1 MFAAMTVPAP
11 GSRIYV
17 DEPGISIQLF
27 PGILKGATMN
37 SWKFYLA
44 APCLAAAAFAQ
55 TIPVVLDIE
64 IENAVRYFADT
75 TDPAKLA
82 LSLSPVPPAAT
93 RAFTDTILIGDIVA
107 VNGKPAKG
115 LWTSRQFAMN
125 FSPNPSP
132 GSAVSDVTQGAIA
145 ECKYEIL
152 NAEGRFIGRL
162 MDGGLFPHAV
172 TGGTGAFLGAK
183 GEQATTAARVVKAL
197 RTASMAEDPANRRT
211 HGGGNM
217 RIVMRLIPAIRPE
230 IITIQGVPTVTHV
243 DGRPVSSAA
252 PAAAGEIL
260 SLYARG
266 LGPATPNVDFGQP
279 FPQSPLASVNAP
291 VEVLVNGQSA
301 EVLWAGGYPGAVD
314 GYQVNFRVPQQ
325 AGPGPAT
332 LQLIAAWI
340 PGSEVSINI
349 RGDVR

>member
-1 MFAAMTVPAP
+1 MT
-11 GSRIYV
+11 
-17 DEPGISIQLF
+17 
-27 PGILKGATMN
+27 
-37 SWKFYLA
+37 SWKLYLA
-44 APCLAAAAFAQ
+44 APCLAAAALAQ
-55 TIPVVLDIE
+55 TTPVVLDIE
-64 IENAVRYFADT
+64 VENAVRYFADT

-82 LSLSPVPPAAT
+82 VSPAPVPPAAT

-107 VNGKPAKG
+107 VNGKPARG
-115 LWTSRQFAMN
+115 LWTSRQYAMS

-152 NAEGRFIGRL
+152 SAEGKFIGRL

-183 GEQATTAARVVKAL
+183 GEQATTAARVVKAV
-197 RTASMAEDPANRRT
+197 RTASMTEDPANRRT

-217 RIVMRLIPAIRPE
+217 RILMRLIPAIRPE
-230 IITIQGVPTVTHV
+230 IITIQAVPAVTHL
-243 DGRPVSSAA
+243 DGRPVSGSNPAA
-252 PAAAGEIL
+252 PGEIL

-279 FPQSPLASVNAP
+279 FPESPLASVNAP
-291 VEVLVNGQSA
+291 LEVLVNGQSA

-314 GYQVNFRVPQQ
+314 AYQVNFRVPQQ
-325 AGPGPAT
+325 AGAGAAT
-332 LQLIAAWI
+332 LQLVAAWI
-340 PGSEVSINI
+340 PGSGASMNI
-349 RGDVR
+349 R